1 MKLLTIA
8 GGGPG
13 NEALMLPRARAAV
26 NAAGYVFADQRYAG
40 LVTHG
45 RMEVFGKI
53 LHTVERIREKL
64 EECDVT
70 VIVSGDPLFYSLTR
84 TLQRRLPEAR
94 IRIIPGIGSLQYLA
108 ARCGRTTEDAV
119 FLSAHGR
126 ELSASALLDQVR
138 SHEGVYLLCDREH
151 HPGYIAGLLSAGGLG
166 SVTMCVGSR
175 LSYEDEQIV
184 EGTAESFQGQ
194 TFANLCV
201 VGIFG
206 GGGALATPED
216 GVPCDCKAVACPAL
230 EGSDLPSDSG
240 TLSTDQPLGMGD
252 HGAGGN
258 SALLCD
264 GDFIRDKVPM
274 TREEVRWAILGKLQ
288 LHGGAVVWD
297 IGAGTGSV
305 SMECGRMLKMLG
317 LAAAADAPNRT
328 PQPAGNELA
337 ASAADAVGPDQTPQP
352 SDVKPSAA
360 AGSGAVYAVERNAD
374 AIRLIEQNK
383 EKFGLEN
390 IHVIHGDALDCI
402 GSLPVPD
409 CVFIGGSGREL
420 GQLLAHIRG
429 LGRGIRVV
437 TACVTLET
445 VSDAMAAYESSLWQ
459 TTEMVQINIGRGR
472 QLGSYHVIDGSHP
485 VTLFCGVTA

>member
-13 NEALMLPRARAAV
+13 NAALMVPEARAAV
-26 NAAGYVFADQRYAG
+26 DSAGYVFADQRYAG

-84 TLQRRLPEAR
+84 TLQRRLPEAK

-126 ELSASALLDQVR
+126 SLSAKELLDQVR

-151 HPGYIAGLLSAGGLG
+151 HPGYIAGLLSSGGLG
-166 SVTMCVGSR
+166 AVTMCVGSR
-175 LSYEDEQIV
+175 LSYEDEQIT

-194 TFANLCV
+194 TFADLCV

-206 GGGALATPED
+206 GGGAPSAA
-216 GVPCDCKAVACPAL
+216 AVA
-230 EGSDLPSDSG
+230 EY
-240 TLSTDQPLGMGD
+240 
-252 HGAGGN
+252 

-288 LHGGAVVWD
+288 LHGGDVVWD

-317 LAAAADAPNRT
+317 LAAAMGDWKPNRAS
-328 PQPAGNELA
+328 QPSGDELA
-337 ASAADAVGPDQTPQP
+337 VSAVVAVGENLASQQSDAKMFTVPEAGRQNRIPQL
-352 SDVKPSAA
+352 SCAELAMSA
-360 AGSGAVYAVERNAD
+360 STFGAVYAVERNAD

-383 EKFGLEN
+383 DKFGLEN
-390 IHVIHGDALDCI
+390 IQVIHGDALDCI

-445 VSDAMAAYESSLWQ
+445 VSDAMAAYEDSLWQ
-459 TTEMVQINIGRGR
+459 TTEMIQINIGRGR

-485 VTLFCGVTA
+485 VTLFCGVTV

>member
-13 NEALMLPRARAAV
+13 NEAFMLPEARAAV
-26 NAAGYVFADQRYAG
+26 DAAGYVFADQRYAG
-40 LVTHG
+40 LVSHG

-84 TLQRRLPEAR
+84 TLQRRLPEAK

-108 ARCGRTTEDAV
+108 AQCGRTTEAAV

-126 ELSASALLDQVR
+126 DLSDRELLENVR
-138 SHEGVYLLCDREH
+138 SHGSVYLLCDREH
-151 HPGYIAGLLSAGGLG
+151 HPGYIAGLLEAGGLG
-166 SVTMCVGSR
+166 DTAMCVGSR
-175 LSYEDEQIV
+175 LSYEDEQIA
-184 EGTAESFQGQ
+184 EGTARSFQGQ
-194 TFANLCV
+194 TFEDLCV

-206 GGGALATPED
+206 GGAATCDSPGAQ
-216 GVPCDCKAVACPAL
+216 GVSVCDRCAP
-230 EGSDLPSDSG
+230 G
-240 TLSTDQPLGMGD
+240 
-252 HGAGGN
+252 
-258 SALLCD
+258 ALLCD
-264 GDFIRDKVPM
+264 ADFIRANVPM
-274 TREEVRWAILGKLQ
+274 TREEVRWAILGKLR

-317 LAAAADAPNRT
+317 LAAAVDAS
-328 PQPAGNELA
+328 
-337 ASAADAVGPDQTPQP
+337 SA
-352 SDVKPSAA
+352 
-360 AGSGAVYAVERNAD
+360 YAVERNVDTGSVYAVEHNSD
-374 AIRLIEQNK
+374 AVRLIEQNK

-390 IHVIHGDALDCI
+390 IRVIHGDALACV
-402 GSLPVPD
+402 GRLPVPD

-445 VSDAMAAYESSLWQ
+445 VSDAMAAYDSSLWQ
-459 TTEMVQINIGRGR
+459 DTEMVQINIGRGR